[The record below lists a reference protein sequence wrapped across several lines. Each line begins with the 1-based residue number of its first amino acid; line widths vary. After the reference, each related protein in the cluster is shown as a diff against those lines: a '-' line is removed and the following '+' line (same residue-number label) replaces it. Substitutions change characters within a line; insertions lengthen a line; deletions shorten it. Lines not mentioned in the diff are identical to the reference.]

1 MIRPFFSRLL
11 AAAALLFAAFS
22 VSAQGTGNVSGIPG
36 LAGAPERVIT
46 SPVLK
51 SSAQP
56 TSNFAVTASGL
67 KVQLP
72 AGMHPNSIGAQ
83 SFIAKAERE
92 RGAVCTK
99 RPCVPVTGRTA
110 DGKYPVYGLDGEV
123 GDLNY
128 FSGNTVFRP
137 NDLLGRM
144 GYVSDADSRARG
156 VQCDWICK
164 NAAGQVIGLDPAYLK
179 ISQKK

>member
-1 MIRPFFSRLL
+1 MLNRSLSSRLL
-11 AAAALLFAAFS
+11 AAAVLAFAACS

-36 LAGAPERVIT
+36 LAGAPERVVTPAPKAAKSAGNFVTTPSGIT
-46 SPVLK
+46 I
-51 SSAQP
+51 
-56 TSNFAVTASGL
+56 
-67 KVQLP
+67 QLP

-92 RGAVCTK
+92 RGATCTK

-110 DGKYPVYGLDGEV
+110 DGKYPVYGLEGEL

-144 GYVSDADSRARG
+144 GYVSEADSHARG
-156 VQCDWICK
+156 IQCDWICK